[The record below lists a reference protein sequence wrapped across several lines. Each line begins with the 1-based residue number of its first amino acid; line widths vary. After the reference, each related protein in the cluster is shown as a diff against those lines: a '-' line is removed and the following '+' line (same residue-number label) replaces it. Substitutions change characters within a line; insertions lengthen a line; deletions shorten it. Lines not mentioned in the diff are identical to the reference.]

1 MSRFLPLTMCG
12 RKSLGTRLT
21 FVLDYKTVLIRRSS
35 EIPEVGCYACSTEH
49 SASDSLAMFLGFRKP
64 FTAIQKEC
72 ATPPHVQPM
81 SRYITACD
89 QFYQAF
95 PTLVLQ
101 AINAGVRRLGYE
113 ASFSLHASLQCS
125 DMCTDV
131 EQGLPE
137 YVYMHRK
144 ALFQL
149 LVWGLQK

>member
-1 MSRFLPLTMCG
+1 M
-12 RKSLGTRLT
+12 
-21 FVLDYKTVLIRRSS
+21 DYKTVLIRRSS
-35 EIPEVGCYACSTEH
+35 EIPELGCYHAALSTQH
-49 SASDSLAMFLGFRKP
+49 QIVLAMFLGFRKP

-125 DMCTDV
+125 DMCTEV

-137 YVYMHRK
+137 YIYLKKGTVSAASVGFTKVAGIACSHLPYNIK
-144 ALFQL
+144 A
-149 LVWGLQK
+149 VS